1 VRSTTQPP
9 SSDRQTSTDS
19 VPGTLR
25 STTTSTTVPG
35 TFTLALLI
43 RSENIRHNRER
54 AELEREH
61 REVMERADR
70 VLRETR
76 RAQKSVTD
84 PQRDRQT
91 IN

>member
-1 VRSTTQPP
+1 MNP
-9 SSDRQTSTDS
+9 TSA
-19 VPGTLR
+19 VVLLVVAFAVVGAFGLR
-25 STTTSTTVPG
+25 
-35 TFTLALLI
+35 FLAGET
-43 RSENIRHNRER
+43 RRFHEES

-61 REVMERADR
+61 RDVMERADR

>member
-1 VRSTTQPP
+1 MI
-9 SSDRQTSTDS
+9 
-19 VPGTLR
+19 
-25 STTTSTTVPG
+25 
-35 TFTLALLI
+35 LLVVVFAI
-43 RSENIRHNRER
+43 VGVFGLWFMAGETRRFHDES
-54 AELEREH
+54 AELERQH

>member
-1 VRSTTQPP
+1 MNP
-9 SSDRQTSTDS
+9 
-19 VPGTLR
+19 
-25 STTTSTTVPG
+25 TV
-35 TFTLALLI
+35 AVVLLVVAFAI
-43 RSENIRHNRER
+43 VGVFGFWFMARETRRFHEEHN
-54 AELEREH
+54 ELERRH
-61 REVMERADR
+61 REVMDSADR